1 MRRRIA
7 ASVAIGTLLAFTAAC
22 AGAAEEPADG
32 GGGVTVRMGFS
43 AWPGWFPWQVAL
55 EQGLFE
61 ANGVDVEL
69 QYFEDYLQSLT
80 SLSAGALDANT
91 QTLNDTLISVSG
103 GAAQTIVLVND
114 NSTGNDQIIVRE
126 GITSVADLA
135 GKTIAIEAG
144 TVDHFLLL
152 LALDKAGLT
161 GDDVTIEPLPTA
173 DAAAAFKAGQVDA
186 VGAFAPFTTTALE
199 REGSS
204 VLVTSAEF
212 PGAIPDHLVFDSSF
226 VEEHPDEVGKIVQ
239 TWFDT
244 LAWIDE
250 HHDDAVAI
258 MAAKAGVSVEEYLT
272 YDAGTTIFSKAENLE
287 AFSPGES
294 PEHLEY
300 MADQIADFLVS
311 SGLAEERPSLDG
323 LLDPTFVQAAQT

>member
-1 MRRRIA
+1 
-7 ASVAIGTLLAFTAAC
+7 
-22 AGAAEEPADG
+22 
-32 GGGVTVRMGFS
+32 MGFS

-61 ANGVDVEL
+61 ANDVDVEL
-69 QYFEDYLQSLT
+69 QYFEDYLQSLAA
-80 SLSAGALDANT
+80 LSADALDANT

-103 GAAQTIVLVND
+103 DDDQTIVLVND

-126 GITSVADLA
+126 GVTSVADLA

-152 LALDKAGLT
+152 LALDEVGLT
-161 GDDVTIEPLPTA
+161 GDDVVIEALPTA
-173 DAAAAFKAGQVDA
+173 DAAAAFKAEQVDA

-199 REGSS
+199 RPGST

-226 VEEHPDEVGKIVQ
+226 VAEHPTEVQKIVQ

-244 LAWIDE
+244 LAWIEENPDE
-250 HHDDAVAI
+250 AVAI
-258 MAAKAGVSVEEYLT
+258 MAAKAGVSVEDYRT
-272 YDAGTTIFSKAENLE
+272 YDAGTTIFSKEDNLE
-287 AFSPGES
+287 AFSPGDS
-294 PEHLEY
+294 PAHLDY
-300 MADQIADFLVS
+300 MAAQIAAFLVE
-311 SGLAEERPSLDG
+311 SGLTDDEPSLDG
-323 LLDPTFVQAAQT
+323 LLDPTFVQAADA

>member
-1 MRRRIA
+1 MRRRLA
-7 ASVAIGTLLAFTAAC
+7 ALLAICTFTALSAAC
-22 AGAAEEPADG
+22 ATEEEPSSPD
-32 GGGVTVRMGFS
+32 GGVTVRMGFS

-61 ANGVDVEL
+61 ANDVDVEL

-80 SLSAGALDANT
+80 ALSAGALDANT

-135 GKTIAIEAG
+135 GKTIAVEAG

-152 LALDKAGLT
+152 LALDEVGLT
-161 GDDVTIEPLPTA
+161 GDDVTIEALPTA
-173 DAAAAFKAGQVDA
+173 DAAAAFKAEQVDA

-199 REGSS
+199 RPGSS

-212 PGAIPDHLVFDSSF
+212 PGAIPDHLVFESSF
-226 VEEHPDEVGKIVQ
+226 VEEHPTEVQKIVQ

-250 HHDDAVAI
+250 NRDEAVAI
-258 MAAKAGVSVEEYLT
+258 MAAKAGVSVEDYLT
-272 YDAGTTIFSKAENLE
+272 YDAGTTIFSKEDNLE
-287 AFSPGES
+287 AFSPGDT
-294 PEHLEY
+294 PAQLDY
-300 MADQIADFLVS
+300 MANQIADFLVA
-311 SGLAEERPSLDG
+311 SGLADERPSLDG
-323 LLDPTFVQAAQT
+323 LLDPTFVQAADA